1 MASLRN
7 ESKGNK
13 AGGKKNFVAT
23 KGGKHGKFR
32 KGGKKGGDNK
42 PHEKK
47 ERDPVKRQEQ
57 LDKDLES
64 YWVKGGHTE
73 MAAKRLD
80 DDLENYFNKAA
91 EPVAEVTDA
100 VAGDA
105 AKTEEVA
112 KE

>member
-1 MASLRN
+1 
-7 ESKGNK
+7 
-13 AGGKKNFVAT
+13 
-23 KGGKHGKFR
+23 
-32 KGGKKGGDNK
+32 
-42 PHEKK
+42 
-47 ERDPVKRQEQ
+47 
-57 LDKDLES
+57 
-64 YWVKGGHTE
+64 